1 MNEPVTGVL
10 LHDDRTEVMPYDAL
24 LSRRSFYNFVICYCY
39 QGNVVT
45 EMPYHYV
52 VSYMFNGY
60 IDVSIKVLLH
70 DVVTAVPYRVVVIK
84 ISSDVVTEVLLNNV
98 V

>member
-1 MNEPVTGVL
+1 MSLFYRGGPFII
-10 LHDDRTEVMPYDAL
+10 L
-24 LSRRSFYNFVICYCY
+24 LSATVTKVMLLPRCHIIMLFPICL
-39 QGNVVT
+39 
-45 EMPYHYV
+45 MA
-52 VSYMFNGY
+52 

>member
-10 LHDDRTEVMPYDAL
+10 LHDDRTEVMPYVAL
-24 LSRRSFYNFVICYCY
+24 LSATVTKVMLLPRCHIIMLFPICL
-39 QGNVVT
+39 
-45 EMPYHYV
+45 MA
-52 VSYMFNGY
+52 